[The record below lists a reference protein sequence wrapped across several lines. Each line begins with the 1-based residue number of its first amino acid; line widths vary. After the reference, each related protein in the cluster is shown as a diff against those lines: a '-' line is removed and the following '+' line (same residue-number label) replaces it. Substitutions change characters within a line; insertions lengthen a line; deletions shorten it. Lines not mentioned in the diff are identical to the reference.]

1 MSRKHWRI
9 SEKKIDFYF
18 PNDGGMSNAT
28 KTISTMSKKN
38 KKNLR
43 DTKKNLRKFQEMLIN
58 VKKTP
63 KEIEKRSKK
72 L

>member
-1 MSRKHWRI
+1 
-9 SEKKIDFYF
+9 
-18 PNDGGMSNAT
+18 MSNAT